1 MRQMTGYKVRSSGGL
16 FAVYLVR
23 ADGTEIPTDQQRA
36 VYSHHSHDRAQVISD
51 ALNNGL
57 VSHIVQAVQV
67 ERQRRA

>member
-1 MRQMTGYKVRSSGGL
+1 MRQMTGYKVRSSGSL

-23 ADGTEIPTDQQRA
+23 ADGTEIPTDQQHA